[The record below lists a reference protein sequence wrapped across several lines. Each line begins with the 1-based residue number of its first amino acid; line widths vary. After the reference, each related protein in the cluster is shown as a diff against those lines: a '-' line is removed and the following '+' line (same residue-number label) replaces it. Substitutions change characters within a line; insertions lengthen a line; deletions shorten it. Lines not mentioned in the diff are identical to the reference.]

1 MSCGTKR
8 NLRIGDVDCDGACYL
23 PGPFRGNA
31 PCSRRYDSEFFN
43 TVYPAGPSYG
53 KTGGCPYTKRHI
65 GFLSNRNESLC
76 RTVYID
82 RNVQKDGPGCKTKR
96 KLKENVNMNKI
107 PDPILNRGE
116 GVSREKM
123 IIRTS
128 IIGIIANVF
137 LAGFKAVIGLMTNS
151 IAIVLDAVN
160 NISDAGSSLIT
171 IVGTKLAGREP
182 DKKHP
187 FGYGRI
193 EYLSAMI
200 ISVIVLYAGIT
211 SFVESVKQIIHPETP
226 DYNTVSLI
234 IVAVAVVVKIL
245 LGRYVKGIGVQVNSD
260 SLINSGEDATLDS
273 IISASTL
280 VAAGIFLI
288 FHISLEAWLGAII
301 SVVIIK
307 SGIEMLRDTISQI
320 LGERN
325 DAELAKEIH
334 RTVTSF
340 PDVQGAYDLVLN
352 NYGPDTWN
360 GSIHI
365 EVPDTYS
372 ADQLDQLIREITMK
386 VHHEHHVILTAIGV
400 YSINTKDEEVIA
412 AQKKVH
418 EIVFSHEHVRQMH
431 GFYLLKD
438 QKSMRF
444 DIVISF
450 NAKDRRAVYNEVVA
464 DVQKSFPD
472 YELQVAMDTDFT
484 EE

>member
-1 MSCGTKR
+1 M
-8 NLRIGDVDCDGACYL
+8 NPDQIV
-23 PGPFRGNA
+23 NA
-31 PCSRRYDSEFFN
+31 
-43 TVYPAGPSYG
+43 G
-53 KTGGCPYTKRHI
+53 K
-65 GFLSNRNESLC
+65 EA
-76 RTVYID
+76 
-82 RNVQKDGPGCKTKR
+82 
-96 KLKENVNMNKI
+96 
-107 PDPILNRGE
+107 
-116 GVSREKM
+116 SREKT

-128 IIGIIANVF
+128 VIGIIANVF
-137 LAGFKAVIGLMTNS
+137 LAAFKAVIGLMSNS
-151 IAIVLDAVN
+151 IAILLDAVN

-171 IVGTKLAGREP
+171 IVGTKLAGRDP

-226 DYNTVSLI
+226 DYNAVSLV
-234 IVAVAVVVKIL
+234 IVAVAVAVKIV
-245 LGRYVKGIGVQVNSD
+245 LGRYVKGVGVKVNSD

-273 IISASTL
+273 VISASTL

-288 FHISLEAWLGAII
+288 FHVSLEAWLGAII

-325 DAELAKEIH
+325 DAELARAIKQ
-334 RTVTSF
+334 TVTGF

-372 ADQLDQLIREITMK
+372 ADRLDQLIREITMK
-386 VHHEHHVILTAIGV
+386 VLREHRVILTAIGV
-400 YSINTKDEEVIA
+400 YSTNTKDEEVIRA
-412 AQKKVH
+412 RQKVQ

-438 QKSMRF
+438 RKTMRF
-444 DIVISF
+444 DLVISF
-450 NAKDRRAVYNEVVA
+450 NAKDRRAVCNEAVA
-464 DVQKSFPD
+464 DVQKAFPD
-472 YELQVAMDTDFT
+472 YELQVAMDTDFA

>member
-1 MSCGTKR
+1 M
-8 NLRIGDVDCDGACYL
+8 A
-23 PGPFRGNA
+23 A
-31 PCSRRYDSEFFN
+31 
-43 TVYPAGPSYG
+43 
-53 KTGGCPYTKRHI
+53 
-65 GFLSNRNESLC
+65 
-76 RTVYID
+76 
-82 RNVQKDGPGCKTKR
+82 
-96 KLKENVNMNKI
+96 
-107 PDPILNRGE
+107 
-116 GVSREKM
+116 SREKT
-123 IIRTS
+123 IIKTS
-128 IIGIIANVF
+128 IIGIIANMF

-171 IVGTKLAGREP
+171 IVGTKLAGKEP

-226 DYNTVSLI
+226 EYNAVSLI

-245 LGRYVKGIGVQVNSD
+245 LGRYVKSVGEKVHSD

-288 FHISLEAWLGAII
+288 FHVSLEAWLGAII
-301 SVVIIK
+301 SLVIVK

-325 DAELAKEIH
+325 DTELAKAIQE
-334 RTVTSF
+334 TVTSF

-372 ADQLDQLIREITMK
+372 AAQLDQLIREITMK
-386 VHHEHHVILTAIGV
+386 VLHEHHVILTAIGV
-400 YSINTKDEEVIA
+400 YSVNTKDEDVIA
-412 AQKKVH
+412 AQKKVR
-418 EIVFSHEHVRQMH
+418 EIALSHEHVRQVH
-431 GFYLLKD
+431 GFYLLKE

-450 NAKDRRAVYNEVVA
+450 DAGDRRAVYKEVVA
-464 DVQKSFPD
+464 DVQKVFPD
-472 YELQVAMDTDFT
+472 YELQVLLDTDFA

>member
-1 MSCGTKR
+1 MDKMET
-8 NLRIGDVDCDGACYL
+8 
-23 PGPFRGNA
+23 
-31 PCSRRYDSEFFN
+31 
-43 TVYPAGPSYG
+43 T
-53 KTGGCPYTKRHI
+53 
-65 GFLSNRNESLC
+65 
-76 RTVYID
+76 
-82 RNVQKDGPGCKTKR
+82 
-96 KLKENVNMNKI
+96 
-107 PDPILNRGE
+107 
-116 GVSREKM
+116 REKT
-123 IIRTS
+123 IIKTS

-137 LAGFKAVIGLMTNS
+137 LAGFKAVVGLMTNS

-171 IVGTKLAGREP
+171 IIGTKLAGKEP

-226 DYNTVSLI
+226 EYNTVSLI
-234 IVAVAVVVKIL
+234 IVAVAVLVKIL
-245 LGRYVKGIGVQVNSD
+245 LGRYVKSVGVKVNSD

-280 VAAGIFLI
+280 VAAGIYLI
-288 FHISLEAWLGAII
+288 FHVSLEAWLGAII
-301 SVVIIK
+301 SIVIIK
-307 SGIEMLRDTISQI
+307 SGIEMLKGTISQI

-325 DAELAKEIH
+325 DPELARSIKQ
-334 RTVTSF
+334 TVTGF

-352 NYGPDTWN
+352 NYGPDVWN

-372 ADQLDQLIREITMK
+372 ADQLDQLIRKIQTE
-386 VHHEHHVILTAIGV
+386 VYLQHHVILTAIGV
-400 YSINTKDEEVIA
+400 YSVNTKDEEIIEA
-412 AQKKVH
+412 LKKVK
-418 EIVFSHEHVRQMH
+418 EIAFSHPHVKELH
-431 GFYLLKD
+431 GFYLTKEE
-438 QKSMRF
+438 KTMRF

-450 NAKDRRAVYNEVVA
+450 DAKDRRSIYEEVVT
-464 DVQKSFPD
+464 DVQKAFPD
-472 YELQVAMDTDFT
+472 YSLRVAMDTDFA

>member
-1 MSCGTKR
+1 MSE
-8 NLRIGDVDCDGACYL
+8 RIN
-23 PGPFRGNA
+23 PEQNP
-31 PCSRRYDSEFFN
+31 
-43 TVYPAGPSYG
+43 
-53 KTGGCPYTKRHI
+53 
-65 GFLSNRNESLC
+65 
-76 RTVYID
+76 
-82 RNVQKDGPGCKTKR
+82 
-96 KLKENVNMNKI
+96 VN
-107 PDPILNRGE
+107 GQT
-116 GVSREKM
+116 REK
-123 IIRTS
+123 IIIKTS
-128 IIGIIANVF
+128 LIGIIANVF
-137 LAGFKAVIGLMTNS
+137 LAAFKAVVGLMSNS

-171 IVGTKLAGREP
+171 IVGTKLAGKEP

-226 DYNTVSLI
+226 DYNAASLI

-245 LGRYVKGIGVQVNSD
+245 LGRYVKGVGEKVHSD
-260 SLINSGEDATLDS
+260 SLINSGEDATLDAV
-273 IISASTL
+273 ISASTL

-288 FHISLEAWLGAII
+288 FHVSLEAWLGAII
-301 SVVIIK
+301 SLVIIK
-307 SGIEMLRDTISQI
+307 SGVQMLRDTVSQI

-325 DAELAKEIH
+325 DTELARSIYA
-334 RTVTSF
+334 TVMSF
-340 PDVQGAYDLVLN
+340 PNVQGAYDLVLN

-372 ADQLDQLIREITMK
+372 ASQLDQLIREITMK
-386 VHHEHHVILTAIGV
+386 VLSDHHVLLTAIGV
-400 YSINTKDEEVIA
+400 YSVNTQDEEVIRTRE
-412 AQKKVH
+412 QVRK
-418 EIVFSHEHVRQMH
+418 IVFAHEHVLQMH
-431 GFYLLKD
+431 GFYLLKE
-438 QKSMRF
+438 QKAMRF

-450 NAKDRRAVYNEVVA
+450 DAKDRREVYANVIA
-464 DVQKSFPD
+464 DVRKAFPD